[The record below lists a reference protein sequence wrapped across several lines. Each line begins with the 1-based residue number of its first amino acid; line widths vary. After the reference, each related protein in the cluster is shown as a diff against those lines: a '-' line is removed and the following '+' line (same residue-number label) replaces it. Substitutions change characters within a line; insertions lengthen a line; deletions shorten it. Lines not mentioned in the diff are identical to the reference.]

1 MEKQNT
7 SDKENIQSKI
17 LLIRM
22 WEILRRFGSDRP
34 LSLDDIRQLLIEDDS
49 ARGIAHDP
57 QKDKY
62 NIRLLRTNIKA
73 INAALERL
81 PSEVIVPDK
90 SERTEL
96 LKRKRKKA
104 ARANNQTGTDA
115 KPHPDTSVEKI
126 TIGRG
131 ENKECL
137 YYNIGAFTFD
147 EIGFLYDAVSVQDCL
162 TNECKTQMLYKLS
175 NLAGRPFKPWEI
187 RIAKLP
193 AIRYEIT
200 NVFDAIHVIE
210 RAIKNGNRLQF
221 KYLIGRNVDKDYKW
235 EPGMW
240 RLQDVDP
247 IAVYYRDGQYYLFGY
262 NYPNVD
268 DPPRSKLK
276 DGYRTLRIDRMAK
289 IHILDTPSG
298 HADDRAQVFETW
310 DKYHGRIPDF
320 ISWTGAP
327 AMKVV
332 FRTSHKL
339 VPELFEKFGSSLKIK
354 RIREKSGQVLFQLA
368 INDVEALFSWLAS
381 CGRKVAIIKP
391 AVVRNAFKAF
401 SGKP

>member
-7 SDKENIQSKI
+7 NDKENIQSKV

-104 ARANNQTGTDA
+104 ARANKQTGTDE

-137 YYNIGAFTFD
+137 YYNSEAFTFD
-147 EIGFLYDAVSVQDCL
+147 EIGFLYDAVSAQDCL
-162 TNECKTQMLYKLS
+162 TNECKTQMLDKIS

-187 RIAKLP
+187 RMAKLP
-193 AIRYEIT
+193 AIRYEIS
-200 NVFDAIHVIE
+200 NVFDAIHMIE
-210 RAIKNGNRLQF
+210 CAIKNGKCLQF
-221 KYLIGRNVDKDYKW
+221 KYLIGWNVDKDYKW

-240 RLQDVDP
+240 QLQAVDP

-268 DPPRSKLK
+268 GPPRSKLK

-289 IHILDTPSG
+289 VHILDTPSE
-298 HADDRAQVFETW
+298 HADDRARVIKTW
-310 DKYHGRIPDF
+310 DKYRGRIPDF
-320 ISWTGAP
+320 ISWTGA
-327 AMKVV
+327 AATEVI

-339 VPELFEKFGSSLKIK
+339 VPELFEKFGPNLKIK
-354 RIREKSGQVLFQLA
+354 RIREKSGQVLFKLD
-368 INDVEALFSWLAS
+368 INDVDALFAWLVS
-381 CGRKVAIIKP
+381 CDGKVKIIKP
-391 AVVRNAFKAF
+391 VSVRDTFKAF
-401 SGKP
+401 LGKP